1 MSEDKKMKEEELKE
15 KKPAD
20 GDKSLADEEVEGV
33 AGGNIFRQNY
43 AHPEKTKG
51 FF

>member
-1 MSEDKKMKEEELKE
+1 MSEDKKLKEEELEE
-15 KKPAD
+15 KKNVD
-20 GDKSLADEEVEGV
+20 GEKPLADEEVENV